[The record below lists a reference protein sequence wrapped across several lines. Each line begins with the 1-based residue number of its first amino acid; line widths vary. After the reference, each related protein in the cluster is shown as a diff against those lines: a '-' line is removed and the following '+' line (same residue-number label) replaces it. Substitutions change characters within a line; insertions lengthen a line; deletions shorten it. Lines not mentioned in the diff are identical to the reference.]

1 MPDYIEKERVYID
14 GNGNT
19 KRVKNGADAQNID
32 FDDTIAQLNAGNVQ
46 AAIETL
52 AAAIGTTTHPLKGKR
67 YLALGDS
74 ITDERYDP
82 SRKYTTVIK
91 EQFDCSSY
99 RNLGQSGA
107 TMGLRTDISNPN
119 SFTNTGFFF
128 NYQSPSY
135 QNFDFCT
142 LLFGCN
148 DYGFNVPVGTI
159 SDTVTTTFYGA
170 YQTVLDYMLT
180 QNPKLR
186 IILMTPFHLVTETA
200 NQSGN
205 TLSDY
210 ADAVKA
216 IGVKYNLQVIDL
228 YSGSGLNPASTTN
241 KSLFFVDSTH
251 PNAVGHVFASHY
263 ILEQLYKL

>member
-1 MPDYIEKERVYID
+1 MPDYIEKERVYVD

-32 FDDTIAQLNAGNVQ
+32 FDDTIAQLNAGNVK
-46 AAIETL
+46 AAIEAL

-99 RNLGQSGA
+99 QNLGQSGA

-119 SFTNTGFFF
+119 CFTNTGYFF
-128 NYQSPSY
+128 NYLSPSY

-142 LLFGCN
+142 LLFGFN
-148 DYGFNVPVGTI
+148 DCQFNVPVGTI
-159 SDTVTTTFYGA
+159 NDTVTTTFYGA
-170 YQTVLDYMLT
+170 YQTVLDYMLS
-180 QNPKLR
+180 QNPGLC
-186 IILMTPFHLVTETA
+186 IILMTPFRGFIEGVTFSTP
-200 NQSGN
+200 
-205 TLSDY
+205 LSDY
-210 ADAVKA
+210 VAAVKA
-216 IGVKYNLQVIDL
+216 IGAKYHLQVIDL
-228 YSGSGLNPASTTN
+228 YAGSGLNPASSTN
-241 KSLFFVDSTH
+241 KNLFFVDTVH